1 MEFRGLA
8 QKINTFRLIQ
18 LEASQTHSK
27 RKGAKILN
35 ISTFLILIISG
46 VATLSTV
53 EIALRTNTLWAALIT
68 LGIQSVAVCFFFIE
82 PKYDHITTRL
92 LLFSYLLFYAVV
104 MFTHAGS
111 SPFPLYWVFSYVLF
125 AFVGSGGLESFIWV
139 GGQFVILLGGI
150 AWHQLHYQPK
160 LETTEIRLFI
170 YGYLLVVGFSFL
182 LDHASKLSTSRVSRQ
197 GHELEEANARYDVIL
212 NSVGDGLIAT
222 DEKGIIEFVN
232 REALELLKL
241 DRVDLLG
248 QPFTAVVI
256 AKNAEGEPIPHKDRT
271 ITQVL
276 KTGDMLTLNQ
286 ASKERQRY
294 VCGDGGEFVVGMV
307 VSPVKVIGQVRG
319 AIMLFHDMSV
329 EDQID
334 RAKSEFVSLASHQLR
349 TPLNVVSWYLEKLL
363 SKRKGTLNEKQEEY
377 LHEVST
383 NNDRMIRL
391 VSDLLNVSRVEL
403 GRVKLKNERVDI
415 RPVAKVLIK
424 EIGPLAEQKDIN
436 FSNNVHIT
444 NGIFAQS
451 DESIVTVVIQNL
463 LSNAIKYTPSHG
475 TVTINLTDNLS
486 ESSFASKL
494 EGQSGVLI
502 SVQDSG
508 IGIPKDQQDKIFS
521 KLFRAVN
528 VQSLDVSGT
537 GLGLYVTQSFVESL
551 GGMIW
556 FESAESKG
564 TTFYV
569 FLPYTRGE
577 VA

>member
-1 MEFRGLA
+1 MELRGLA

-18 LEASQTHSK
+18 LEASQKDSK
-27 RKGAKILN
+27 RSKLLDV
-35 ISTFLILIISG
+35 STVSILIISG

-53 EIALRTNTLWAALIT
+53 EIAVRTNTLWAALVT
-68 LGIQSVAVCFFFIE
+68 LGIQAVAVCFFFIE

-92 LLFSYLLFYAVV
+92 LLSSYLFFYAIV
-104 MFTHAGS
+104 MFTHAGE

-125 AFVGSGGLESFIWV
+125 AFVGGGGLESFIWV
-139 GGQFVILLGGI
+139 AGQFIILMGGI
-150 AWHQLHYQPK
+150 VWHQLHYLPK
-160 LETTEIRLFI
+160 LEVTDIRLFI
-170 YGYLLVVGFSFL
+170 YGYILVVGFSFL

-222 DEKGIIEFVN
+222 DEKGIIEYVN

-256 AKNAEGEPIPHKDRT
+256 AKNADGEPIPHKDRT
-271 ITQVL
+271 ITTVL
-276 KTGDMLTLNQ
+276 KTGVMMTLNQ

-294 VCGDGGEFVVGMV
+294 VCGDGSEFVVGMV

-319 AIMLFHDMSV
+319 AIMLFRDMSI
-329 EDQID
+329 EDQVD

-377 LHEVST
+377 LLEVST

-403 GRVKLKNERVDI
+403 GRVKLKNELVDI
-415 RPVAKVLIK
+415 RPIAKVLIK
-424 EIGPLAEQKDIN
+424 EIEPLAEQKEIN
-436 FSNNVHIT
+436 FSNNVQIHD
-444 NGIFAQS
+444 GVFKQS
-451 DESIVTVVIQNL
+451 DESIVTVIVQNL
-463 LSNAIKYTPSHG
+463 LSNAIKYTPAHG
-475 TVTINLTDNLS
+475 TVTINLTDSLS
-486 ESSFASKL
+486 SSSFAEKL
-494 EGQSGVLI
+494 SGQSGVLV

-521 KLFRAVN
+521 KLFRAAN

-537 GLGLYVTQSFVESL
+537 GLGLYVTQSFVEAL

-556 FESAESKG
+556 FESSEGRG

-569 FLPYTRGE
+569 FLPYSRG
-577 VA
+577 VAG